1 MSGTSPTSRTGGRD
15 PSRRALSPVPADL
28 ADQFPEP
35 GADLARHDRLSVLG
49 DPDQLQVDLEGGVR
63 AAPVVL
69 HGGASY
75 TTGAALQTR

>member
-1 MSGTSPTSRTGGRD
+1 VILRDVPLDDGHLLLPT
-15 PSRRALSPVPADL
+15 DL

-35 GADLARHDRLSVLG
+35 GADLARHDRLAVL
-49 DPDQLQVDLEGGVR
+49 DPDQMQVDLEGGVR

-75 TTGAALQTR
+75 TTGAALHTR